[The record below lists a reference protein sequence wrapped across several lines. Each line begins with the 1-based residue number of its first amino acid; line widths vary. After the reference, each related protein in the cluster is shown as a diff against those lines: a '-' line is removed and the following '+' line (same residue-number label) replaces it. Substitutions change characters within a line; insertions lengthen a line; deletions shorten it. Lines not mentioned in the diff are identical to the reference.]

1 MRTKTLILTA
11 ALAAAGAA
19 ASFAADVTSVN
30 YVGYINGPIPT
41 GYSIRCS
48 GFRGGARDIATLM
61 PAPPCTVT
69 LYEIDDNGT
78 VTISA
83 WDPAYSSWDHPNLHI
98 QHGQAVV
105 IFSQCA
111 WNNT

>member
-41 GYSIRCS
+41 GYSIRAS
-48 GFRGGARDIATLM
+48 GFRGGQRDITTLM
-61 PAPPCTVT
+61 PAPPCAVT
-69 LYEIDDNGT
+69 CYEIDDNGT
-78 VTISA
+78 VRIA
-83 WDPAYSSWDHPNLHI
+83 NWDTVYQSWDNPTLSI
-98 QHGQAVV
+98 LHGQAIVV
-105 IFSQCA
+105 FSACA
-111 WNNT
+111 